1 MTRSKLWRAIMF
13 VLMVLAV
20 SGLAVVAQGGQ
31 PPGGGPGTPRNRPV
45 TDFGRACPGQAEA
58 RLPHRPSAARSHWHR
73 GLHAKQRI
81 GGDVQ

>member
-31 PPGGGPGTPRNRPV
+31 PPGGGPGTPPEPPGDGFRP
-45 TDFGRACPGQAEA
+45 GMPGPGGSEIAPPPA
-58 RLPHRPSAARSHWHR
+58 RTSLAQGSTR
-73 GLHAKQRI
+73 
-81 GGDVQ
+81 